1 MKGYE
6 MGAGGGGTDDIHVC
20 SLNDVHD
27 VIRLSRV
34 RHLVTCLGDE
44 GLARTPGGIL
54 SGRHLRLVMHD
65 IEAELAGY
73 VAPSAA
79 HVTDLLDFVQGW
91 DRNAPMLIHCF
102 AGISRSTAVAFVA
115 LCALNPKTP
124 EGAIARYLR
133 TASAAATPNRRIV
146 ALGDAALG
154 RKGRMLD
161 AAEQIGRGRLELAC
175 PFALSARV
183 E

>member
-1 MKGYE
+1 
-6 MGAGGGGTDDIHVC
+6 MGASGGGRDDIHVC

-27 VIRLSRV
+27 VIRLSRA
-34 RHLVTCLGDE
+34 RHLVTCLGDG
-44 GLARTPGGIL
+44 GLARTPADIL

-65 IEAELAGY
+65 VEAELAGY
-73 VAPSAA
+73 AAPSET
-79 HVTDLLDFVQGW
+79 HMSDLIAFVQSW

-102 AGISRSTAVAFVA
+102 AGISRSTAAAFVT
-115 LCALNPKTP
+115 LCALNPRTP
-124 EGAIARYLR
+124 EGFIARDLR
-133 TASAAATPNRRIV
+133 SASPAATPNRRMV

-161 AAEQIGRGRLELAC
+161 AAELIGRGQMELARS
-175 PFALSARV
+175 FVMSARV